1 MSKMKRLVSLLV
13 VIVIVFAASP
23 VNAIASEIKK
33 IDMQEV
39 VKYSTISHLLNDLN
53 DDELITVGIWL
64 NDINYDTIKNDVV
77 DLIGYGKE
85 YLAQRSEKII
95 SDYIRQKSR
104 SSITNIF
111 GFDFTSVGELSE
123 YLSQTQSLR
132 QELIQQTDSY
142 IMAMREHAAEAY
154 ETYLTE
160 FVNGCLTESSV
171 IYKSKY
177 APLIICRLNRTAIE
191 AISRYSQVV
200 SIELCNDIE
209 CEDAGD
215 INISLPTISANT
227 VKSQGFDGTG
237 LKIGQI
243 ETGVPDTERMGLYN
257 AAVVS
262 RSGNISSTDHAS
274 LVANI
279 LVGEDGIVPYA
290 TLYSTSA
297 KYNASTGSVGTYTSN
312 VEMENIEW
320 LISQGV
326 TVINRSFG
334 GASSD
339 GDYDVFSKW
348 IDHVVNQHNI
358 TFVQAAGN
366 NGAGSYKHLYAKNA
380 ILVGGMNDNGTIDA
394 SDDTYYYATSHRD
407 KDIRKVDVVAP
418 AVGFSIEGS
427 AGASG
432 TSFAAPHV
440 AGVVAQMMCAV
451 PGMKLKP
458 EAIKA
463 AVIAS
468 CTRKTISTDPQ
479 NVLSDKE
486 GAGVINALNAVN
498 SLSRISLQSTCYSNS
513 GSAISFTFYPLTTGT
528 KTISVVWLSGVIA
541 TGTEHTSLETPTL
554 SSYKLEVRDPYG
566 NLVTNGT
573 LISENGESAVYL
585 KFEATSTAAY
595 TVTVTRTSS
604 NTDATDRI
612 AIANHR

>member
-1 MSKMKRLVSLLV
+1 
-13 VIVIVFAASP
+13 
-23 VNAIASEIKK
+23 
-33 IDMQEV
+33 
-39 VKYSTISHLLNDLN
+39 
-53 DDELITVGIWL
+53 
-64 NDINYDTIKNDVV
+64 
-77 DLIGYGKE
+77 
-85 YLAQRSEKII
+85 
-95 SDYIRQKSR
+95 
-104 SSITNIF
+104 
-111 GFDFTSVGELSE
+111 
-123 YLSQTQSLR
+123 
-132 QELIQQTDSY
+132 
-142 IMAMREHAAEAY
+142 MAMREHAAEAY

-177 APLIICRLNRTAIE
+177 APLIICRLNRAAIE

-200 SIELCNDIE
+200 SIELCNDTE

-215 INISLPTISANT
+215 TNISLPTISANT
-227 VKSQGFDGTG
+227 VRDQGFDGTG

-243 ETGVPDTERMGLYN
+243 ETGVPDTERQGLYN
-257 AAVVS
+257 AAVVP
-262 RSGNISSTDHAS
+262 RSENISLTDHAS
-274 LVANI
+274 IVANI
-279 LVGEDGIVPYA
+279 MVGEDGIVPYA

-297 KYNASTGSVGTYTSN
+297 KYNVSTGSVGVYTN
-312 VEMENIEW
+312 DVEMENIEW

-326 TVINRSFG
+326 TLINRSFG
-334 GASSD
+334 GASAN
-339 GDYDVFSKW
+339 GEYDMFSKW

-366 NGAGSYKHLYAKNA
+366 NGEGSYKHLYAKNA

-418 AVGFSIEGS
+418 AVGFSIDGYS
-427 AGASG
+427 NASG

-463 AVIAS
+463 AVMAS

-541 TGTEHTSLETPTL
+541 TGTDHTSLEIPTL

-566 NLVTNGT
+566 SLVTDGT
-573 LISENGESAVYL
+573 LTSETGESVIYL

-604 NTDATDRI
+604 NTDAVDRI

>member
-1 MSKMKRLVSLLV
+1 
-13 VIVIVFAASP
+13 
-23 VNAIASEIKK
+23 
-33 IDMQEV
+33 
-39 VKYSTISHLLNDLN
+39 
-53 DDELITVGIWL
+53 
-64 NDINYDTIKNDVV
+64 
-77 DLIGYGKE
+77 
-85 YLAQRSEKII
+85 
-95 SDYIRQKSR
+95 
-104 SSITNIF
+104 
-111 GFDFTSVGELSE
+111 
-123 YLSQTQSLR
+123 
-132 QELIQQTDSY
+132 
-142 IMAMREHAAEAY
+142 MAMREHAAEAY

-177 APLIICRLNRTAIE
+177 APLIICRLNRAAIE

-200 SIELCNDIE
+200 SIEICDDLEYQNF
-209 CEDAGD
+209 GD
-215 INISLPTISANT
+215 LNVSLPTISANT
-227 VKSQGFDGTG
+227 VKNQGYDGTG
-237 LKIGQI
+237 VKIGQI
-243 ETGVPDTERMGLYN
+243 ELSVPNTETVGLYN
-257 AAVVS
+257 AGVVV
-262 RSGNISSTDHAS
+262 RSEKIPTDDHAT

-279 LVGEDGIVPYA
+279 MVGEDGLAPYA
-290 TLYSTSA
+290 SLYSTSA
-297 KYNASTGSVGTYTSN
+297 LYDAATGN
-312 VEMENIEW
+312 VLEDYDVVIEVENTEW

-326 TVINRSFG
+326 TVINRSAG
-334 GASSD
+334 PVNRID
-339 GDYDVFSKW
+339 NTYDVFSKW
-348 IDHVVNQHNI
+348 VDHVVNQHNV
-358 TFVQAAGN
+358 TYVQAAGN
-366 NGAGSYKHLYAKNA
+366 DYSNYFRALHAKNA

-418 AVGFSIEGS
+418 AVGFSIDGYS
-427 AGASG
+427 NASG

-463 AVIAS
+463 AVMAS

-498 SLSRISLQSTCYSNS
+498 SLSKISLQSTCYSNS

-541 TGTEHTSLETPTL
+541 TGTDHTSLEIPTL

-566 NLVTNGT
+566 SLVTDGT
-573 LISENGESAVYL
+573 LTSETGESVIYL

-604 NTDATDRI
+604 NTDAVDRI